1 MGICRAESPRNFEPV
16 RAELSVAQVVRPG
29 YGVVIRPEPRQLA
42 GWQIRMSVPFMLSI
56 DYLYNNAHPRLP
68 PTRSARGSVT
78 IFTLPQGFRLRPAGY
93 AETGTPWALLS
104 LPPRQ

>member
-1 MGICRAESPRNFEPV
+1 MS
-16 RAELSVAQVVRPG
+16 PG

-42 GWQIRMSVPFMLSI
+42 GWQIRMSVLFMLSI
-56 DYLYNNAHPRLP
+56 DYLNINAHPRLP

-93 AETGTPWALLS
+93 AETGTPWAIELTA
-104 LPPRQ
+104 PPVGGAQNSARLRLDKFQFVD